1 MGDATRRRI
10 VGRLAAGP
18 LAVAEI
24 ARDLPVGRPAVS
36 MHLRVLKSAGLV
48 TDRAAGNRRLYYL
61 NPAALARLREHLDWY
76 WAEALAAYKSV
87 AEAVGTSAGKE
98 AAMNEDPDEIQVRR
112 SVVVEVGLADA
123 FRIFLDQA
131 AWWPVKTHHIAEPA
145 GDTVVLEP
153 YVGGRWYERAGDGT
167 ETDWGRVLVFEP
179 PHRLLLSWQVSPEWT
194 YEPDPA
200 RASEIEVRF
209 TAEAAGRTRVELDH
223 RHLERYGSHAER
235 MRTILEGPEGA
246 VAPLRAYAAAAAATH
261 PARR

>member
-1 MGDATRRRI
+1 
-10 VGRLAAGP
+10 
-18 LAVAEI
+18 
-24 ARDLPVGRPAVS
+24 

-76 WAEALAAYKSV
+76 WAEALAAYKNV
-87 AEAVGTSAGKE
+87 AEQVGTSAGRE
-98 AAMNEDPDEIQVRR
+98 AAMDDPGEVRVRR
-112 SVVVEVGLADA
+112 SVVVEVGLVDA

-131 AWWPVKTHHIAEPA
+131 AWWPVTTHHIAQPA

-153 YVGGRWYERAGDGT
+153 YVGGRWYERAGDGA

-179 PHRLLLSWQVSPEWT
+179 PHRLVLSWQVSPEWT

-209 TAEAAGRTRVELDH
+209 TAESAGRTRVELDH
-223 RHLERYGSHAER
+223 RHLERYGSRADR
-235 MRTILEGPEGA
+235 MRTILEGPDA
-246 VAPLRAYAAAAAATH
+246 AAAPLRAYAAAVAATH
-261 PARR
+261 PARS